1 MAVTQQLAR
10 VSAEYLA
17 ACRTRAEE
25 SSDGFHQWDPPEADC
40 LDLDWAPAL
49 LERACEIA
57 GVSEVHLAALG
68 QATEGGVA
76 MDVRFLNAHP
86 HAIGPFGPAPAALE
100 PLAVRQVSG
109 LLGEIDV
116 QAVLAVLPLDV
127 REAGTLIGH
136 GAEGLVDGPRTYL
149 MGHFEALR
157 GFYAEA
163 SQRGFAVV
171 SWWD

>member
-17 ACRTRAEE
+17 ACRTRTEE
-25 SSDGFHQWDPPEADC
+25 SFDGDHQWDPPTADC
-40 LDLDWAPAL
+40 LDLDWAPAM

-57 GVSEVHLAALG
+57 GVGELHLAALR
-68 QATEGGVA
+68 QATDGGVA
-76 MDVRFLNAHP
+76 MDVGFLNAHP
-86 HAIGPFGPAPAALE
+86 HAIGPAPAALE

-109 LLGEIDV
+109 LLREIDL
-116 QAVLAVLPLDV
+116 QAVLAVLPLDM
-127 REAGTLIGH
+127 REAGALIGH

-149 MGHFEALR
+149 KDHFDALR
-157 GFYAEA
+157 EFYAGA
-163 SQRGFAVV
+163 SKRGLAVA